1 MDSTMVSHGSL
12 IIVVNGVWF
21 ELSVVT
27 GEIHWLK
34 SDLHSTQKA
43 PEHISSMTLEPLPHH
58 GS

>member
-1 MDSTMVSHGSL
+1 MVNHGSL
-12 IIVVNGVWF
+12 ITVVNGVWF

-27 GEIHWLK
+27 GELHWVK

-43 PEHISSMTLEPLPHH
+43 PEHISSMTLEPLPHQ